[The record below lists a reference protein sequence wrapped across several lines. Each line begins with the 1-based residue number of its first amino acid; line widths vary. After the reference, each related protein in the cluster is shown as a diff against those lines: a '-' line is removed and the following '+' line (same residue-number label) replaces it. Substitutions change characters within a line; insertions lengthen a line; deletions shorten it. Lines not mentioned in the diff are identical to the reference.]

1 MLCSQIF
8 SRIVDSSK
16 NDSARAASVM
26 LYLGCL
32 LTFTMMPIVPDE
44 ALKAFIFSAIISLVV
59 IYKSLPSLKANK
71 KQLILPGTLLAF
83 GLMQVIW
90 VALFKEPG
98 SAYTGAY
105 RAYQNGGKIIIF
117 AAFIVTALSC
127 PSARRLRGNNAINY
141 LIILIGMGLY
151 GYAAWQVYDAGEM
164 KLTSFRVTLGYQFAT
179 TTAYALTFIALT
191 VSQAIIN
198 LRFKWTIVFYL
209 LHFVI
214 SLAAIIS
221 TQTRAAILVYPLLS
235 MLLFFMHFRNNK
247 KLLTRSF
254 LCFVVFG
261 CAALILMKPIL
272 EKRYSELQNDLT
284 SYSKKNSNTSVG
296 ARFAMQQ
303 AGIFTGMLSPLGQS
317 LEARSNGLNELIKTT
332 PSFKSV
338 LPFKNT
344 HFHNE
349 VLDTFSLKGIIG
361 IILLIGI
368 YAAMVYTS
376 ISVRS
381 IIVFSIALT
390 MIIYGL
396 SDTLLYDKSG
406 TLNCMLSLCLAFMIT
421 PKMMR
426 EQCHE

>member
-8 SRIVDSSK
+8 LRIVDSSK
-16 NDSARAASVM
+16 NDSTRAASVM

-32 LTFTMMPIVPDE
+32 LTFAMMPIVPDE

-59 IYKSLPSLKANK
+59 IYKNLPYLKAHK
-71 KQLILPGTLLAF
+71 KQLILPGALLAF

-98 SAYTGAY
+98 SAFTGAY
-105 RAYQNGGKIIIF
+105 RAYQNGGKILIF
-117 AAFIVTALSC
+117 ASLIVTALSC
-127 PSARRLRGNNAINY
+127 PSARQLRGNNAMHY
-141 LIILIGMGLY
+141 FIIVIGSALY

-164 KLTSFRVTLGYQFAT
+164 KLTSFRVELGYQFAT
-179 TTAYALTFIALT
+179 TTAYALTFIALI

-198 LRFKWTIVFYL
+198 LRFKWTIAFYL
-209 LHFVI
+209 LHFAI

-235 MLLFFMHFRNNK
+235 MSLFFIHFRHNK
-247 KLLTRSF
+247 KLLIRSLFCF
-254 LCFVVFG
+254 LAFG
-261 CAALILMKPIL
+261 CAAFMLLKPIL
-272 EKRYSELQNDLT
+272 EKRYADLQYDLS

-303 AGIFTGMLSPLGQS
+303 AGIFTGMLHPLGQS
-317 LEARSNGLNELIKTT
+317 LEARSHGLNKLIKTT

-338 LPFKNT
+338 LPFKKT

-349 VLDTFSLKGIIG
+349 LVDTFSLKGIPGVILLISVYAAMIYTSRRECS
-361 IILLIGI
+361 IILL
-368 YAAMVYTS
+368 Y
-376 ISVRS
+376 
-381 IIVFSIALT
+381 IALT
-390 MIIYGL
+390 ITIYGL

-406 TLNCMLSLCLAFMIT
+406 TLNCMLSLCLALMIT
-421 PKMMR
+421 PQMMR